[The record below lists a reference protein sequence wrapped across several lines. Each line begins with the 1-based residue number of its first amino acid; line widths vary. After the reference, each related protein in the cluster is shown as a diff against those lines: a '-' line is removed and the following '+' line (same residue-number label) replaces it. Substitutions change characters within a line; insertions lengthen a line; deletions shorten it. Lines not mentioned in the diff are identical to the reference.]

1 MKREDIRKLLEN
13 ADEQSVEERLDAI
26 MRANGSDVENA
37 KKGVS
42 ALQSALDEAKG
53 KLDEFEKT
61 KQAQLSDK
69 EKLEAALAKLGEQ
82 QRELAV
88 KSNRVDA
95 KSILSG
101 LGLDEETMEA
111 QLGLIVSED
120 AEATAAGAKSLAA
133 LITTQRESAKAEAEK
148 AMLAKLGKPQGG
160 SGENPVTKEQFAK
173 MTYSEKLKL
182 KTESP
187 DLFKT
192 LDS

>member
-53 KLDEFEKT
+53 KLDEFEKS
-61 KQAQLSDK
+61 KQ
-69 EKLEAALAKLGEQ
+69 EAALAKLGEQ

-133 LITTQRESAKAEAEK
+133 LITAQRESAKAEAEK

-192 LDS
+192 LNS